1 MTSSFSISRLGLD
14 LDMKLNCFVLGDQR
28 SQVFQVEIP
37 KTKAVI
43 RGRSRKRDLK
53 MLTLMFS
60 SSTRFPFLKQ
70 TSKQSWEPF

>member
-43 RGRSRKRDLK
+43 SLKRAIK
-53 MLTLMFS
+53 EK
-60 SSTRFPFLKQ
+60 RF
-70 TSKQSWEPF
+70 

>member
-1 MTSSFSISRLGLD
+1 MTTSLFRD

-37 KTKAVI
+37 KTRAVI
-43 RGRSRKRDLK
+43 SLKRAIK
-53 MLTLMFS
+53 EKRLTLMFS
-60 SSTRFPFLKQ
+60 SSTKFPFLKQ